1 MIDYETFCK
10 IRDYQQQRGL
20 KAQQI
25 ARELGLDGRTVA
37 RWIDEPRYHP
47 KQSTPRISKLDPY
60 KARIR
65 QWLESQTVIR
75 NLQIHFERSS
85 NRAM

>member
-10 IRDYQQQRGL
+10 IRDYHQQPGL
-20 KAQQI
+20 KAPQI

-37 RWIDEPRYHP
+37 RWIDEPRYPP
-47 KQSTPRISKLDPY
+47 KQSTPRPSKLDPY

-65 QWLESQTVIR
+65 QGLVLCPS
-75 NLQIHFERSS
+75 L
-85 NRAM
+85 